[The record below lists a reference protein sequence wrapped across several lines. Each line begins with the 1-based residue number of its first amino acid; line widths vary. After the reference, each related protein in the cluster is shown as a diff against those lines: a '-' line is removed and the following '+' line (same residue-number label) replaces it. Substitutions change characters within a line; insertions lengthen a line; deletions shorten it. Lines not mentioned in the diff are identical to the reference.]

1 MTPPPGLLP
10 QETLQQPAQSNGDPM
25 RPYAEAVL
33 RVADAMGITVA
44 DFYTMCHTR
53 EATLAVA
60 DGRRLAAE
68 TLARTLVGGR

>member
-1 MTPPPGLLP
+1 
-10 QETLQQPAQSNGDPM
+10 M

-60 DGRRLAAE
+60 DGAITPDGRRLAAE

>member
-1 MTPPPGLLP
+1 
-10 QETLQQPAQSNGDPM
+10 M